1 MKKPTK
7 DSIAKA
13 TQRVKNSIN
22 LGALRKIPKFKNL
35 NELEYNRLI
44 KSAEIFAI
52 LILETYIAISNNNSV

>member
-13 TQRVKNSIN
+13 TQRVKNTIN
-22 LGALRKIPKFKNL
+22 LGALRKVPKFKNL
-35 NELEYNRLI
+35 TELEYNRLI

-52 LILETYIAISNNNSV
+52 LILESYIAVTSTNV